1 MPSYKLIPIPHD
13 SLDTDDIED
22 RVAQLS
28 ARESNADLGYGTLP
42 ETLDSVATDVFW
54 FEYAIER
61 EFEYETLGGEHE
73 TKIIEKHPVVFL
85 GDDFVAIGNCNK
97 EVERELQEFIET
109 HFVPGYSLETLTF
122 EESTLQQIIEQAPD
136 IVKAD
141 LNPTQTSEPEQISG
155 RDRRSLKAT
164 DFWDRYEGEPVSKVK
179 VKLPNKG
186 TEITVGFDKR
196 GIVILYEQ
204 SLIRRE
210 QVEALQ
216 YVADSVLSRF
226 IDPQYQTTLL
236 GE

>member
-1 MPSYKLIPIPHD
+1 MPSYKLIPTPHD
-13 SLDTDDIED
+13 DLDTDDVED

-28 ARESNADLGYGTLP
+28 ARESNADLGRGTLP

-73 TKIIEKHPVVFL
+73 TKILEKHPIVFL
-85 GDDFVAIGNCNK
+85 GGDFVAIGNCNK
-97 EVERELQEFIET
+97 QVESELQEFLET
-109 HFVPGYSLETLTF
+109 NFIPGYSLETLSF
-122 EESTLQQIIEQAPD
+122 EESTLQQIIEQTPD

-179 VKLPNKG
+179 VKLPNEG

-204 SLIRRE
+204 SLTMRE

-216 YVADSVLSRF
+216 YVADNVLSRF
-226 IDPQYQTTLL
+226 IDPHYQTTLL

>member
-1 MPSYKLIPIPHD
+1 MPSYKLIPTPHD
-13 SLDTDDIED
+13 ALDTDDVED

-28 ARESNADLGYGTLP
+28 ARESNADLGRGTLP

-61 EFEYETLGGEHE
+61 EFEYETLGDEHE
-73 TKIIEKHPVVFL
+73 TKILEKHPVVFL
-85 GDDFVAIGNCNK
+85 GGDFVAIGNCNK
-97 EVERELQEFIET
+97 EVESELREFLET
-109 HFVPGYSLETLTF
+109 NFVPGYSLETLSF

-179 VKLPNKG
+179 VKLPNEG

-204 SLIRRE
+204 SLTMRE

-216 YVADSVLSRF
+216 YVADNVLSRF
-226 IDPQYQTTLL
+226 IDPHYQTTLL

>member
-1 MPSYKLIPIPHD
+1 MPSYKLIPTPHD
-13 SLDTDDIED
+13 DLDTEDVED

-28 ARESNADLGYGTLP
+28 ARESNADLGRGTLP

-73 TKIIEKHPVVFL
+73 TKILEKHPVVFL
-85 GDDFVAIGNCNK
+85 GGDFVAIGNCNK
-97 EVERELQEFIET
+97 EVENELQEFLET
-109 HFVPGYSLETLTF
+109 NFVPGYSLETLNF

-179 VKLPNKG
+179 VKLPNEG

-204 SLIRRE
+204 SLTMRE

-216 YVADSVLSRF
+216 YVADNVLSRF
-226 IDPQYQTTLL
+226 IDPHYQTTLL

>member
-1 MPSYKLIPIPHD
+1 MPSYKLIPTPHD
-13 SLDTDDIED
+13 DLDTTNVEK

-28 ARESNADLGYGTLP
+28 ARESDEELRRGSLP
-42 ETLDSVATDVFW
+42 ETFASVANDVFW

-73 TKIIEKHPVVFL
+73 TKILEKHPVVFL
-85 GDDFVAIGNCNK
+85 GGDFVAIGNCNR
-97 EVERELQEFIET
+97 EVENELQTFLET
-109 HFVPGYSLETLTF
+109 HFVPGYSLETLEFDET
-122 EESTLQQIIEQAPD
+122 TLQKIISQAPD

-141 LNPTQTSEPEQISG
+141 LTPTQSSEPEQISG

-179 VKLPNKG
+179 VKLPNGG

-204 SLIRRE
+204 SLTRRE

-216 YVADSVLSRF
+216 YVAENVLSEF
-226 IDPQYQTTLL
+226 INPQYQTTLI
-236 GE
+236 EE

>member
-1 MPSYKLIPIPHD
+1 MPSYKLIPTPHD
-13 SLDTDDIED
+13 DLDTDNVEN

-28 ARESNADLGYGTLP
+28 ARESNADLGRGTLP

-73 TKIIEKHPVVFL
+73 TKILEKHPVVFL
-85 GDDFVAIGNCNK
+85 DGDFVAIGNCNK
-97 EVERELQEFIET
+97 EVESELQEFLEAN
-109 HFVPGYSLETLTF
+109 FVPGYSLETLRF
-122 EESTLQQIIEQAPD
+122 DESTLQQIIEQAPD

-179 VKLPNKG
+179 VKLPNEG

-204 SLIRRE
+204 SLTMRE

-216 YVADSVLSRF
+216 YVADNVLSRF
-226 IDPQYQTTLL
+226 IDPHYQTTLL